1 MKTTY
6 LILSLPLLFF
16 SAVGC
21 TSDELQEKPIT
32 NEKGEYAVNFNGNM
46 DLTLTK
52 AGTEAVAQGVK
63 ATISAYTSEADVTSA
78 AAIVS
83 NGYTVGDTPGTFVG
97 DDTGV
102 PGTPFVMYLPKN
114 DYDFYAVSCNSTA
127 TVPTFTSGVSVE
139 LSNGVDYIYA
149 KPTPATTV
157 PTTTNV
163 TLAFQRKAVLI
174 EIKVKGSDEGGLEL
188 TGWQST
194 SPATITPPKT
204 ADCTMALATGV
215 ITPASS
221 IDTDLSDEV
230 YKAAM
235 TTVAVATKESTATY
249 TMLPVEADKTLK
261 VKFKV
266 KVKIG
271 GRNEEEKTYTA
282 DLKAPDNSNNNNT
295 TAFLSGKKYTY
306 NAILKAN
313 KITFTGAT
321 VADWGAIAGSDPTVT
336 EP

>member
-6 LILSLPLLFF
+6 LILSLPFLLL

-21 TSDELQEKPIT
+21 TSDELQDKPIT
-32 NEKGEYAVNFNGNM
+32 NEKGEYAINFNGNM

-52 AGTEAVAQGVK
+52 ATTTEVATGVK
-63 ATISAYTSEADVTSA
+63 ATITAYTQSADVTSA
-78 AAIVS
+78 QAIVS
-83 NGYTVGDTPGTFVG
+83 KGYTVGSTAGAFVG
-97 DDTGV
+97 DAD
-102 PGTPFVMYLPKN
+102 FVMYLPKG
-114 DYDFYAVSCNSTA
+114 DYDFYAVSCNSSA
-127 TVPTFTSGVSVE
+127 TVPTFTSGVSEV

-157 PTTTNV
+157 PATTNV

-174 EIKVKGSDEGGLEL
+174 EIKVKGSDTDGLEL
-188 TGWQST
+188 TDWQS
-194 SPATITPPKT
+194 SNPATITPPVT
-204 ADCTMALATGV
+204 TGCTMALATGI
-215 ITPASS
+215 ITPAGS
-221 IDTDLSDEV
+221 IDTDLSGEV

-235 TTVAVATKESTATY
+235 TTGEVSGKESTATY
-249 TMLPVEADKTLK
+249 TMLPVVASQTLK

-271 GRNEEEKTYTA
+271 GRDAEDKTYTA
-282 DLKAPDNSNNNNT
+282 DLTAPNNT
-295 TAFLSGKKYTY
+295 DNGNGTAFLSGKKYTY

-321 VADWGAIAGSDPTVT
+321 VADWGTVAGSDPTVT
-336 EP
+336 EPSV

>member
-6 LILSLPLLFF
+6 LILSIPFLLL
-16 SAVGC
+16 SAAGC
-21 TSDELQEKPIT
+21 TSDELQDKPIT
-32 NEKGEYAVNFNGNM
+32 NEKGEYAINFNGNM

-52 AGTEAVAQGVK
+52 AGTENVAQDVK
-63 ATISAYTSEADVTSA
+63 ATISAYTSEDDVTSA
-78 AAIVS
+78 TAIAS
-83 NGYTVGDTPGTFVG
+83 NGYTVGATAGTFVG
-97 DDTGV
+97 DDISGTS
-102 PGTPFVMYLPKN
+102 TPFVMYLPKG
-114 DYDFYAVSCNSTA
+114 DYDFYAVSCNSSA
-127 TVPTFTSGVSVE
+127 AVPTFTSGVSEV

-157 PTTTNV
+157 PTATNV

-204 ADCTMALATGV
+204 ADCTMALATGI
-215 ITPASS
+215 ITPAGS
-221 IDTDLSDEV
+221 IDTEQSGEV

-235 TTVAVATKESTATY
+235 TTGEVSGKESTATY
-249 TMLPVEADKTLK
+249 TMLPVVASQTLK

-271 GRNEEEKTYTA
+271 GRTAEDKTYTA
-282 DLKAPDNSNNNNT
+282 DLTAPDQDSS

-321 VADWGAIAGSDPTVT
+321 VADWGTVAGSDPTVT
-336 EP
+336 EPSV